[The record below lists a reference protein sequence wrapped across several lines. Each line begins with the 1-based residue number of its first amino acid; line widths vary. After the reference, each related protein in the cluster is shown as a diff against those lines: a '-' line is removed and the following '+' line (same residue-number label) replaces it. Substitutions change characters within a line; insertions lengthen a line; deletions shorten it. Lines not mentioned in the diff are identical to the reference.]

1 VKPGRHL
8 ARPLEIAEGLARFPQ
23 ETMLSDRRAVYEG
36 LGVTLT
42 EGLRLEAEIGLE
54 SSPVGE
60 RGALRFAGGE
70 GRGGLGTGT

>member
-1 VKPGRHL
+1 
-8 ARPLEIAEGLARFPQ
+8 
-23 ETMLSDRRAVYEG
+23 MLSDRRAVYEG